1 MSKNLT
7 SAASFLQK
15 EIDKLK
21 NEVLTQQLKESTARE
36 NKDNALKRI
45 EELEAQLEILD
56 PKTAFA
62 SL

>member
-1 MSKNLT
+1 MSKNIT
-7 SAASFLQK
+7 SAARFLQK

-36 NKDNALKRI
+36 NKENALKRI

>member
-1 MSKNLT
+1 MSKNIT
-7 SAASFLQK
+7 SAAKFLQK
-15 EIDKLK
+15 EIARLN

-36 NKDNALKRI
+36 NKENALKRI

>member
-1 MSKNLT
+1 MSKNIT
-7 SAASFLQK
+7 SAARFLQK
-15 EIDKLK
+15 EISRLK

-36 NKDNALKRI
+36 NKENALKRI

>member
-1 MSKNLT
+1 MSKNIT
-7 SAASFLQK
+7 SAARFLQK

-21 NEVLTQQLKESTARE
+21 KEVQTHELKESIARE
-36 NKDNALKRI
+36 NKENALKRI
-45 EELEAQLEILD
+45 EELENQIEVLD